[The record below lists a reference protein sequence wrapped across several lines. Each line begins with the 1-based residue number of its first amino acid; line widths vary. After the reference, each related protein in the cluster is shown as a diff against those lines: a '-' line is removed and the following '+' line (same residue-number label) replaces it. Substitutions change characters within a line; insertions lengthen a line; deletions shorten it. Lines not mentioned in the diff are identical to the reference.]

1 MNYLHS
7 NLNTLLMENI
17 MNNAIQ
23 QWGPLTGRI
32 LISLIFLMSGFGK
45 VFQFDGQ
52 VAYAASQGVPL
63 ASLAI
68 IISIIAEL
76 AAATMIIIG
85 YRARLGALILLVW
98 MIPVSIMLHAFWNI
112 EDPMAQQMHMIMF
125 MKNLAMA
132 GGFLALA
139 NAGAGAISL
148 DARRGILTPVAA

>member
-23 QWGPLTGRI
+23 QWGPLAGRI
-32 LISLIFLMSGFGK
+32 LISLIFIMSGFGK

-68 IISIIAEL
+68 LISIVAEL

-98 MIPVSIMLHAFWNI
+98 MIPVSVMLHAFWNV
-112 EDPMAQQMHMIMF
+112 EDAMAQQMHMIMF
-125 MKNLAMA
+125 MKNLAMM
-132 GGFLALA
+132 
-139 NAGAGAISL
+139 GAMLLLMSFGPGPKSINN
-148 DARRGILTPVAA
+148 D

>member
-1 MNYLHS
+1 
-7 NLNTLLMENI
+7 

-125 MKNLAMA
+125 MKNLAMM
-132 GGFLALA
+132 
-139 NAGAGAISL
+139 GAMLLIMSFGPGPKSINS
-148 DARRGILTPVAA
+148 D

>member
-1 MNYLHS
+1 
-7 NLNTLLMENI
+7 MENI

-98 MIPVSIMLHAFWNI
+98 MIPVSIMLHACWNI
-112 EDPMAQQMHMIMF
+112 EYPMAQQMHMIMF
-125 MKNLAMA
+125 MKNMAIMGAMLLNMSF
-132 GGFLALA
+132 GPGPKSI
-139 NAGAGAISL
+139 NN
-148 DARRGILTPVAA
+148 D

>member
-1 MNYLHS
+1 
-7 NLNTLLMENI
+7 
-17 MNNAIQ
+17 
-23 QWGPLTGRI
+23 
-32 LISLIFLMSGFGK
+32 
-45 VFQFDGQ
+45 
-52 VAYAASQGVPL
+52 VPL

-125 MKNLAMA
+125 MKNLAMM
-132 GGFLALA
+132 
-139 NAGAGAISL
+139 GAMLLIMSFGPGPKSINN
-148 DARRGILTPVAA
+148 D